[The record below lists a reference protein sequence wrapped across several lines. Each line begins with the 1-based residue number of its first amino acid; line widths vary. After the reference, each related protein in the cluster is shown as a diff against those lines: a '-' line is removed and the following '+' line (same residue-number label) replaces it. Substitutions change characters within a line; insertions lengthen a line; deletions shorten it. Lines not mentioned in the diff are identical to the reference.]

1 MTRSLL
7 STLLFITLLSAPAL
21 SQKTDSLIRKS
32 IFFGGGSYY
41 VDEYQSI
48 ELQDFILNVEK
59 LENYEIVL
67 FSHTDNIGGKEYNEW
82 LSFMRSTA
90 VQDKL
95 IEIGIAEEM
104 MEIKNFGMN
113 NPLYRN
119 SSYNGRH
126 MNRRV
131 DVILVPIV
139 F

>member
-7 STLLFITLLSAPAL
+7 STLLFITFLSAPAF
-21 SQKTDSLIRKS
+21 SQETDSLIRKS

-41 VDEYQSI
+41 IDEYQSL

-95 IEIGIAEEM
+95 IEIGIAEEL

-119 SSYNGRH
+119 SSYKGRH

>member
-7 STLLFITLLSAPAL
+7 STVLFIVSFVPAL
-21 SQKTDSLIRKS
+21 SQETDSLIRKS
-32 IFFGGGSYY
+32 VFFGGGSYY
-41 VDEYQSI
+41 VDDYQSI
-48 ELQDFILNVEK
+48 ELQDFIQNVEK

-82 LSFMRSTA
+82 LSFMRSHA

>member
-7 STLLFITLLSAPAL
+7 FTVLFISFLSAPAF
-21 SQKTDSLIRKS
+21 SQETDSLIRKS

>member
-7 STLLFITLLSAPAL
+7 STLLFIAFLSSPAF
-21 SQKTDSLIRKS
+21 SQETDSLIRKS
-32 IFFGGGSYY
+32 IYFGGGSYY
-41 VDEYQSI
+41 VDEYQST

-95 IEIGIAEEM
+95 LEIGIAEEM
-104 MEIKNFGMN
+104 MQIKNFGMN

-119 SSYNGRH
+119 SSNSGRH

-131 DVILVPIV
+131 DVILVPVV

>member
-7 STLLFITLLSAPAL
+7 STLLFITFFSAPAF
-21 SQKTDSLIRKS
+21 SQETDSLIRKS

-41 VDEYQSI
+41 VDEYQST

-67 FSHTDNIGGKEYNEW
+67 FSHTDNIGGQEYNEW

-104 MEIKNFGMN
+104 VEIKNFGMN